1 MVAPCLSQLQNYTNK
16 TIYIWLNG
24 HSLLT
29 LAEVLQMKGQDLAGK
44 TDSEISN
51 WSEVIFG
58 SCYNL
63 SDLRLDYVPVCVQVK
78 THMRA
83 HALSQHPQKDVKTLD
98 PTKTACKTF

>member
-1 MVAPCLSQLQNYTNK
+1 
-16 TIYIWLNG
+16 
-24 HSLLT
+24 
-29 LAEVLQMKGQDLAGK
+29 MKGQDLAGK

-83 HALSQHPQKDVKTLD
+83 HALS
-98 PTKTACKTF
+98 